1 MPPQQEEVLVLCAA
15 LAPGREPVPAGNPV
29 WAVALALCADDRHPD
44 TDHIERAVAALCARS
59 LLERVTGG
67 NGFRLTPEGRLVAQR
82 LRQSLGGHLNGAV
95 ARAEA
100 LAPYLP
106 GLGKQGGDIVRAAVI
121 AQRRLN
127 GHACGAWPSE
137 IQAVLVEEEPK
148 LAAVAREAAALLAL
162 AGGKDS

>member
-1 MPPQQEEVLVLCAA
+1 MLPQQEEVLVLCAA
-15 LAPGREPVPAGNPV
+15 LAPGKELVPAGNPV
-29 WAVALALCADDRHPD
+29 WAVALALCTDDRHPD
-44 TDHIERAVAALCARS
+44 IDHLERAVAALCARS
-59 LLERVTGG
+59 LLERDGG

-82 LRQSLGGHLNGAV
+82 LRQSLGGRLNGAV

-127 GHACGAWPSE
+127 GHACGTWPSE
-137 IQAVLVEEEPK
+137 VEAVLVEEEPQ
-148 LAAVAREAAALLAL
+148 LVVVAREAAALLAL
-162 AGGKDS
+162 AGGKGS